1 MFDFSFETEFII
13 PVGVPDVAAEDARP
27 AGPAETAEP
36 AQTPPRYQGGVADV
50 KPKRR
55 PTRYTTRYL
64 RGRQRKREGERGEGE
79 RERVRKERGE
89 RGNAAEL
96 RISMF

>member
-27 AGPAETAEP
+27 VGPAEPAEP

-79 RERVRKERGE
+79 GEKKKGEGRERE
-89 RGNAAEL
+89 
-96 RISMF
+96 